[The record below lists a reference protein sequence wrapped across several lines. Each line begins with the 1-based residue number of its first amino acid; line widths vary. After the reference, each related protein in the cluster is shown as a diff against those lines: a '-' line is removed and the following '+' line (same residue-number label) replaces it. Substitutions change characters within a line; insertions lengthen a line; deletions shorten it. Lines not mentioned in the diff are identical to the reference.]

1 MERGNYAE
9 LDPALLP
16 SWPTTKQTTSPNSMY
31 SSRNKKDWLNQD
43 SIESLKQASGGYS
56 MAPNYAKRIEPAR
69 LSMPRNVYNGGAVT
83 QRGRN
88 AKLVDSQYSNMN

>member
-16 SWPTTKQTTSPNSMY
+16 SWPTTKQNSPSSAY
-31 SSRNKKDWLNQD
+31 SRKNTKDWLNQD

-88 AKLVDSQYSNMN
+88 GKLVDSQYSNMN

>member
-1 MERGNYAE
+1 
-9 LDPALLP
+9 
-16 SWPTTKQTTSPNSMY
+16 
-31 SSRNKKDWLNQD
+31 
-43 SIESLKQASGGYS
+43 